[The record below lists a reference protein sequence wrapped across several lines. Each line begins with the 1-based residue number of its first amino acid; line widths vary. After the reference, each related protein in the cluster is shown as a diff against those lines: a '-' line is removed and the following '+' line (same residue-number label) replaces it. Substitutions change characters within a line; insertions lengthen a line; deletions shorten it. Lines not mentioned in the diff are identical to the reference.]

1 MPGSY
6 IECNEKMMKF
16 FGITLYPGYKTT
28 FTRQQSPFAKFKN
41 GSRVRKL
48 WEDAPG
54 DIHAIGELGTMLGSI
69 GAPLWVTAYFVEWD
83 DLPRMPT
90 CVVESKLE
98 QIVK

>member
-6 IECNEKMMKF
+6 IECDEAMMEH

-28 FTRQQSPFAKFKN
+28 FTRQQSPLAKIKN
-41 GSRVRKL
+41 GARVRKL

-54 DIHAIGELGTMLGSI
+54 DIHAVGELGTVLGSI
-69 GAPLWVTAYFVEWD
+69 GHPAVGVGYFVEWD

-98 QIVK
+98 QVE